1 MGRIFYLMG
10 KSASGKDTLYKR
22 LKKERPELQS
32 LIVYTTRPMRE
43 GEKQGVE
50 YYFISMQE
58 LKNFQKAG
66 RVIEVR
72 TYQTMTGSWSY
83 ATIDDGKLDEKVDYL
98 AIGTLDSF
106 EKIKNYFHEGTVIP
120 LYLEIEDGQRLERA
134 LRREHLQ
141 KSPDYAELCRRYLAD
156 ENDFSSEKLKK
167 SGISRIYKNDDLE
180 KCVNEI
186 IKDHFSDFN

>member
-32 LIVYTTRPMRE
+32 LIVYTTIPMRE

-120 LYLEIEDGQRLERA
+120 LYLEIEDGLRLERA

>member
-120 LYLEIEDGQRLERA
+120 LYLEIEDGLRLERA

>member
-120 LYLEIEDGQRLERA
+120 LSLI
-134 LRREHLQ
+134 H
-141 KSPDYAELCRRYLAD
+141 
-156 ENDFSSEKLKK
+156 
-167 SGISRIYKNDDLE
+167 I
-180 KCVNEI
+180 
-186 IKDHFSDFN
+186 